1 MKDLINNIR
10 TSEKCMNKVR
20 ILMTL
25 IFIITTLLIGVEAFS
40 DKEFIGVE
48 WLFLTQ
54 LAVVLFY
61 FIDLVNFKRN
71 M

>member
-20 ILMTL
+20 IFMTL
-25 IFIITTLLIGVEAFS
+25 IFILTTLLIGVEAFS

>member
-1 MKDLINNIR
+1 MKDLIDNIR

-20 ILMTL
+20 VFITI
-25 IFIITTLLIGVEAFS
+25 IFMVTTLLIGVEAFS
-40 DKEFIGVE
+40 DEEFIGVE

-71 M
+71 I